1 MVKHLAVYSAFSG
14 KMRKTC
20 FSAQSPRNPLKQKDS
35 VRLPLEI
42 LLPFR
47 DPLGARWILWGF
59 LVELGDVVIAMVVDG
74 KTFGGYF

>member
-1 MVKHLAVYSAFSG
+1 MVKHLAVYSAFSR

-42 LLPFR
+42 LLAFR
-47 DPLGARWILWGF
+47 DPLGAQVDLVGF
-59 LVELGDVVIAMVVDG
+59 SCGIVDCWLCY
-74 KTFGGYF
+74 GGGW

>member
-47 DPLGARWILWGF
+47 DPLGAQLDLVGF
-59 LVELGDVVIAMVVDG
+59 SCGIGD
-74 KTFGGYF
+74 FWLCYGGGW